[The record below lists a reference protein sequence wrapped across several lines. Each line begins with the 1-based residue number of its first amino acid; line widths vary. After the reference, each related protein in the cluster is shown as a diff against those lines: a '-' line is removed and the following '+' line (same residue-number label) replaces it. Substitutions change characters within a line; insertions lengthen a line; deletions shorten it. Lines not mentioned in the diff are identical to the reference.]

1 MRLSRFCGFSDGLV
15 VGFVAQGTLDSIV
28 FHDPAMLLPLLGI
41 EAYMLLEDRK
51 EVVAR
56 GTLEAS
62 DITGHFHRLVLHM
75 TALTPDCNLLKGVEL
90 WHQGEGVAHLR
101 ALQREGHKT
110 GMGEGEARERFSELK
125 LAAVVAL
132 RTLPGI
138 SHHHYVAQG
147 DAGLHV
153 DNHATMLGVGLDSDQ
168 QGKQG
173 QRIPTEYVLH

>member
-1 MRLSRFCGFSDGLV
+1 MQLGRFCGFSDEV
-15 VGFVAQGTLDSIV
+15 MVGFVTQGTLDSIV

-41 EAYMLLEDRK
+41 EADMLLEDRK

-56 GTLEAS
+56 GSLEAS

-75 TALTPDCNLLKGVEL
+75 TALTPDSDLLKGIEL

-101 ALQREGHKT
+101 ALQRQGHKT
-110 GMGEGEARERFSELK
+110 RMGEGEACEGFRELK

-132 RTLPGI
+132 RTLPGVG
-138 SHHHYVAQG
+138 HYHYVAQG

-153 DNHATMLGVGLDSDQ
+153 DNHATMLGVDLGSDQ